1 MVLGESSNCAKLTH
15 MRLIFAAAILFTPLC
30 TLPAIADQTPL
41 EASFTSGQ
49 YTEAAAL
56 GETQADADGLA
67 FAARSLLAE
76 AMSAADHI
84 PPQDVVVRAENIARR
99 AVALDA
105 THIEGRLQLAIAL
118 SLRAHPLSTRQ
129 AMRAGFGDEAKALAE
144 AVLADDPT
152 NSYANGFLAVWHVE
166 VVRRG
171 GAVGSAIMGA
181 SIKQARELYALA
193 AKANP
198 DDASL
203 HWSYARALTALNAR
217 KYRSEIDT
225 ALTRA
230 ITANTDSELERVM
243 QMRAKVLQTA
253 LVNEKRREVQKIA
266 EKML

>member
-1 MVLGESSNCAKLTH
+1 M
-15 MRLIFAAAILFTPLC
+15 
-30 TLPAIADQTPL
+30 ADQTPL

-49 YTEAAAL
+49 YTQAATL

-67 FAARSLLAE
+67 FAARSLLAG
-76 AMSAADHI
+76 AMSAADYV
-84 PPQDVVVRAENIARR
+84 PPQGTVVRAEQIARR
-99 AVALDA
+99 AVALDPA
-105 THIEGRLQLAIAL
+105 HVEGRLQLAIAL

-152 NSYANGFLAVWHVE
+152 NSYANGFMAVWHVE

-171 GAVGSAIMGA
+171 GAIGSAIMGA
-181 SIKQARELYALA
+181 SINQARDLYAVA
-193 AKANP
+193 ANANP

-217 KYRSEIDT
+217 KYRDEIDL

-230 ITANTDSELERVM
+230 LNASADSELERVM
-243 QMRAKVLQTA
+243 QARAKILQNILNTRSTRDT
-253 LVNEKRREVQKIA
+253 EQIA
-266 EKML
+266 EQML

>member
-15 MRLIFAAAILFTPLC
+15 MRHVLAAALLLTPACFTPAL
-30 TLPAIADQTPL
+30 ADETPL
-41 EASFTSGQ
+41 EVSFTAGH
-49 YTEAAAL
+49 YAEAATL

-67 FAARSLLAE
+67 FAARSLLAS
-76 AMSAADHI
+76 AMSAADYV
-84 PPQDVVVRAENIARR
+84 PPQDTVVKAEQIARR
-99 AVALDA
+99 AVALDPS
-105 THIEGRLQLAIAL
+105 HIEGRLQLAIAL

-152 NSYANGFLAVWHVE
+152 NSYANGFMAVWHVE

-171 GAVGSAIMGA
+171 GAIGSAIMGA
-181 SIKQARELYALA
+181 SINQARDLYAVA

-217 KYRSEIDT
+217 KYSDEIDI
-225 ALTRA
+225 ALNRA
-230 ITANTDSELERVM
+230 LKARADSELERVM
-243 QMRAKVLQTA
+243 QARAKILKNVLATGS
-253 LVNEKRREVQKIA
+253 RRVA
-266 EKML
+266 EKTAEQML

>member
-1 MVLGESSNCAKLTH
+1 LVLGESSNCAKLTH
-15 MRLIFAAAILFTPLC
+15 MRHIFAAALLLTPLC
-30 TLPAIADQTPL
+30 ALPAMADQTPL
-41 EASFTSGQ
+41 EVRFTSGD
-49 YTEAAAL
+49 YAEAATL

-67 FAARSLLAE
+67 FAARSLLAQ
-76 AMSAADHI
+76 AMSAPDYI
-84 PPQDVVVRAENIARR
+84 PPQDVVVRAESIARR

-181 SIKQARELYALA
+181 SIKQSRKLYTIA

-217 KYRSEIDT
+217 KYRAEIDL
-225 ALTRA
+225 ALSLA
-230 ITANTDSELERVM
+230 INANTDSELERMM
-243 QMRAKVLQTA
+243 QARAKLLQAA
-253 LVNEKRREVQKIA
+253 LINEKRRKVQKIA